1 MSRLLVFRCD
11 ACGRK
16 MKNDERAEGAIM
28 LPEQRE
34 LAASTRPTMM
44 DIMQGKAPKVKEEHF
59 DLCVECALA
68 LLVAFKVRKKES
80 MEGRDLQE
88 S

>member
-11 ACGRK
+11 ACGKK

-28 LPEQRE
+28 LPDERAR
-34 LAASTRPTMM
+34 LAAQRPSMM
-44 DIMQGKAPKVKEEHF
+44 DAFQGKVPQPKEEHF
-59 DLCVECALA
+59 DLCIECALA
-68 LLVAFKVRKKES
+68 LLVAFKVRKKAAE
-80 MEGRDLQE
+80 EGRDLLE

>member
-1 MSRLLVFRCD
+1 MSRIMVFRCD

-28 LPEQRE
+28 LPDERAR
-34 LAASTRPTMM
+34 LASVRPTMM
-44 DIMQGKAPKVKEEHF
+44 DAFQGKVPQPKEEHF

-68 LLVAFKVRKKES
+68 LLVAFKMRKKASEAGTDLLES
-80 MEGRDLQE
+80 
-88 S
+88 